1 MKKEGGVRVPT
12 IFRYKGFRFHFFSN
26 EAHEPPH
33 VHIRKAENTCKFWL
47 TAVALAYN
55 DGISPP
61 QLRELEQVVRE
72 HRDEFEQKWHE
83 YFG

>member
-1 MKKEGGVRVPT
+1 MKTEGGVRVPT
-12 IFRYKGFRFHFFSN
+12 IFRYKGFRFHFYSN
-26 EAHEPPH
+26 EGHEPPH

-47 TAVALAYN
+47 APVALAYN
-55 DGISPP
+55 DGISLA